1 MKKTKIICTI
11 GLFSL
16 SKEILGEM
24 YRARINTAYGD
35 INQYELIINNVLEVT
50 DIPIKIDIKGPEIR
64 LRMKGK
70 IIEIHEIRELI
81 NLTI

>member
-24 YRARINTAYGD
+24 YRARINAAYGD
-35 INQYELIINNVLEVT
+35 INQYELIINNALEVA
-50 DIPIKIDIKGPEIR
+50 DIPIIIGIKGSEIS
-64 LRMKGK
+64 LG
-70 IIEIHEIRELI
+70 
-81 NLTI
+81 

>member
-24 YRARINTAYGD
+24 YRARINTVYGD
-35 INQYELIINNVLEVT
+35 INQYELIINNALEVA
-50 DIPIKIDIKGPEIR
+50 DIPIIID
-64 LRMKGK
+64 MKRSG
-70 IIEIHEIRELI
+70 
-81 NLTI
+81 NQA

>member
-16 SKEILGEM
+16 SKEILEEM
-24 YRARINTAYGD
+24 YRAGMNGARINAAYGNV
-35 INQYELIINNVLEVT
+35 NQYKLIINNVREVAE
-50 DIPIKIDIKGPEIR
+50 IPIIIDIKGPEIR

-70 IIEIHEIRELI
+70 
-81 NLTI
+81 